1 MDLATGASLLQ
12 IIWINI
18 VLSGDNAMVIALA
31 CRSLKGNERRMGIV
45 LGAAAAVLLRIVF
58 TLGLSEVLYLPYAR
72 AIGGLLL
79 LVIAVKLLIED
90 DAGEDTVH
98 GHESLMKAVGTIMLA
113 DIVMSLDNVVAIAAV
128 ANGSFLLI
136 VVGLT
141 LSVPIVVGGSAM
153 IVEAIRRFPAVVWA
167 GSGFLGW
174 IGGETFGID
183 SAVHPLIGSLVSLP
197 VIAGTGAV
205 LVLIFGWGIRA
216 ARQQQRP

>member
-183 SAVHPLIGSLVSLP
+183 SAVHPLLGTLVSLP
-197 VIAGTGAV
+197 VIAAAGSV
-205 LVLIFGWGIRA
+205 LVLILGWGIRA
-216 ARQQQRP
+216 ARKQRP